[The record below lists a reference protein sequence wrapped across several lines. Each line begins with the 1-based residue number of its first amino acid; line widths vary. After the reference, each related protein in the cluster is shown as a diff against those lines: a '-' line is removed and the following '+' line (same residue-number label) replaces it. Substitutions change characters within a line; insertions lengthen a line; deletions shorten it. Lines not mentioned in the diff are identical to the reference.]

1 MSAVSMPIVE
11 TRPFGRRSDI
21 AMKKRVDHG
30 TDQGSKEGTKE
41 GTRERMN
48 ESMSG
53 SAPQPG
59 AASSAAKRDSFP
71 ATQRGWLVAQL
82 GQGAAGLAR
91 INSYVMATY
100 AEPLGN
106 YVAGSS
112 FRSLGTPA
120 DLVSGFFA
128 SRLAQPAYFERW
140 IESNLP
146 LRRWLINGFL
156 FFLQEEVRR
165 RKSER
170 IEPMPTDAGEAPAAS
185 GETAVE
191 EFDRLWAA
199 SMVRAAAT
207 AARERCVAEGFDTHW
222 QMFERHFV
230 HGVSYADLATN
241 FGVTGG
247 QSASMV
253 RTASIRFRQAV
264 VDLLLKDGATED
276 ELDDEI
282 ARLMRALKPS

>member
-1 MSAVSMPIVE
+1 MSDASA
-11 TRPFGRRSDI
+11 RS
-21 AMKKRVDHG
+21 
-30 TDQGSKEGTKE
+30 TPPS
-41 GTRERMN
+41 
-48 ESMSG
+48 
-53 SAPQPG
+53 
-59 AASSAAKRDSFP
+59 KRDSFP

-82 GQGAAGLAR
+82 AQGAEGLAR
-91 INSYVMATY
+91 INAYIMQTY

-112 FRSLGTPA
+112 FRSLGTPK

-128 SRLAQPAYFERW
+128 SRLAQPAYFDRW

-156 FFLQEEVRR
+156 FFLQEELRR

-170 IEPMPTDAGEAPAAS
+170 ADSLTTATMEEPRAQT
-185 GETAVE
+185 ETAAE
-191 EFDRLWAA
+191 EFDRIWAA
-199 SMVRAAAT
+199 SMVRSAAS
-207 AARERCVAEGFDTHW
+207 AARERCVQEGFEKHW
-222 QMFERHFV
+222 DMFERHFV
-230 HGVSYADLATN
+230 QGVSYADLAVE
-241 FGVTGG
+241 FDVTGG

-276 ELDDEI
+276 ELDEEI
-282 ARLMRALKPS
+282 ARLMKALKSG

>member
-1 MSAVSMPIVE
+1 MSAVSMPIVD
-11 TRPFGRRSDI
+11 TRPFGRRSDV
-21 AMKKRVDHG
+21 A
-30 TDQGSKEGTKE
+30 
-41 GTRERMN
+41 MN
-48 ESMSG
+48 EDQHGNASG
-53 SAPQPG
+53 SRPASNETT
-59 AASSAAKRDSFP
+59 AAGKHSTAAGKRDSFP

-91 INSYVMATY
+91 INAYVMTTY
-100 AEPLGN
+100 TEPLGN

-112 FRSLGTPA
+112 FRMLGTPT

-128 SRLAQPAYFERW
+128 SRLAQSAYFERW
-140 IESNLP
+140 LESNLP

-156 FFLQEEVRR
+156 FYLQEEVRR

-170 IEPMPTDAGEAPAAS
+170 AEPIPTDASDAPVAA
-185 GETAVE
+185 GQTAVE

-207 AARERCVAEGFDTHW
+207 AARERCAAEGFETHW
-222 QMFERHFV
+222 QMFESHFV
-230 HGVSYADLATN
+230 NGVSYADLATN
-241 FGVTGG
+241 FHVTGG

>member
-1 MSAVSMPIVE
+1 MSDKTAQ
-11 TRPFGRRSDI
+11 
-21 AMKKRVDHG
+21 G
-30 TDQGSKEGTKE
+30 T
-41 GTRERMN
+41 
-48 ESMSG
+48 
-53 SAPQPG
+53 
-59 AASSAAKRDSFP
+59 SSSKRDSFP

-82 GQGAAGLAR
+82 AQGAEGLAR
-91 INSYVMATY
+91 INGYVMQTY

-165 RKSER
+165 RKAER
-170 IEPMPTDAGEAPAAS
+170 VEAMPTTATDEPASSAQS
-185 GETAVE
+185 ADE
-191 EFDRLWAA
+191 EFDRIWAA
-199 SMVRAAAT
+199 SMVRSAAT
-207 AARERCVAEGFDTHW
+207 SARERCVQEGFDTHW
-222 QMFERHFV
+222 QMFESHFIR
-230 HGVSYADLATN
+230 GASYAELATE
-241 FGVTGG
+241 FRVTGG

-264 VDLLLKDGATED
+264 VDLLLKDGATEE

-282 ARLMRALKPS
+282 ARLMKALRPG

>member
-1 MSAVSMPIVE
+1 MSDTTA
-11 TRPFGRRSDI
+11 RS
-21 AMKKRVDHG
+21 
-30 TDQGSKEGTKE
+30 TPPS
-41 GTRERMN
+41 
-48 ESMSG
+48 
-53 SAPQPG
+53 
-59 AASSAAKRDSFP
+59 KRDSFP

-82 GQGAAGLAR
+82 GQGAEGLSR
-91 INSYVMATY
+91 INAYVMQTY

-156 FFLQEEVRR
+156 FYLQEELRR
-165 RKSER
+165 RKADRVEAMPSSAVD
-170 IEPMPTDAGEAPAAS
+170 EPAS
-185 GETAVE
+185 SAQTAVE

-199 SMVRAAAT
+199 SMVRSAAT
-207 AARERCVAEGFDTHW
+207 AARERCTQEGFDTHW
-222 QMFERHFV
+222 QMFERHFIK
-230 HGVSYADLATN
+230 GVSYADLAAE
-241 FGVTGG
+241 FSVTGG

-264 VDLLLKDGATED
+264 VDLLLKDGATEE

-282 ARLMRALKPS
+282 ARLMMALRPG